1 MLFQVI
7 ECLYNVMVVMVIAV
21 RPQGLLGC
29 AVMGLSVTQLRRT
42 WRFRGQRAVEVCVA
56 AFGELVYVRVFG
68 LEVSCLT

>member
-1 MLFQVI
+1 MF
-7 ECLYNVMVVMVIAV
+7 EKCHGCDGNCCTAA
-21 RPQGLLGC
+21 RTSGLRSVLDRD
-29 AVMGLSVTQLRRT
+29 VMGLSVTQLRRT